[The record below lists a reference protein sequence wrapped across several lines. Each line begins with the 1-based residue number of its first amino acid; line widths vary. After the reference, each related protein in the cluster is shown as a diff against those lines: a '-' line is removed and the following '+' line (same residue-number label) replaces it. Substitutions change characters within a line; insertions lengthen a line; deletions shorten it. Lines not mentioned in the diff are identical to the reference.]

1 MERVCGGH
9 VVSGVQQ
16 TRFFQASHGRRRPS
30 CDRDV
35 VVCSCYA
42 TVSES
47 ALPLCH
53 SLSSSLHPATFWNR
67 CLTKFDVQ
75 DSGCNATEGTQE
87 TRFRT
92 SLALRSRDP
101 LKSSSDDDLREGEPD
116 VHDDKLGDGADD
128 DGSDSS
134 ALATP
139 SHTEPFPV
147 DRYRQAS
154 WLIVRL

>member
-1 MERVCGGH
+1 MGA
-9 VVSGVQQ
+9 GV
-16 TRFFQASHGRRRPS
+16 HH
-30 CDRDV
+30 DV

-42 TVSES
+42 TVSKS

-75 DSGCNATEGTQE
+75 DSGCNATEGTQG
-87 TRFRT
+87 TCFRT

-101 LKSSSDDDLREGEPD
+101 LMSLSDNDLQEGEPD

-128 DGSDSS
+128 DGSD
-134 ALATP
+134 ALAPATS
-139 SHTEPFPV
+139 SHTEPLVPV
-147 DRYRQAS
+147 DRQSSR
-154 WLIVRL
+154 LIVRLWRSTYIQCALVQAAE